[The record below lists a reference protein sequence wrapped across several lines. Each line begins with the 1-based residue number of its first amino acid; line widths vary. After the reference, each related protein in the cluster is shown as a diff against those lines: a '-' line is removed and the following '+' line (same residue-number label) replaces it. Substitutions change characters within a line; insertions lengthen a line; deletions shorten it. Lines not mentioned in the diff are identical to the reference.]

1 MTSTPRHRDRD
12 SRENHGPKL
21 PREDRSSSASQ
32 DSGTRVSWGPLLNPR
47 PAPHRCLPSVG
58 LSTVPLRWPPRAWR
72 AWGAAWRPWTHR
84 LVQCSKRP
92 IASSRFSAAR
102 LPACSHGK
110 LWLTWGGKPAVDTW
124 LWIPDHS
131 PEVPPPRAECAPGA
145 QVTFRVSPLS
155 RMEFSS
161 HFPVILAPSASE
173 LTGASAFSVRRCNPC
188 LTV

>member
-1 MTSTPRHRDRD
+1 MGAPSQSQACSTP
-12 SRENHGPKL
+12 
-21 PREDRSSSASQ
+21 
-32 DSGTRVSWGPLLNPR
+32 
-47 PAPHRCLPSVG
+47 LPSVCG
-58 LSTVPLRWPPRAWR
+58 AQHCPLTLAPQGMAGSTER

-102 LPACSHGK
+102 PPVCSHGK

-173 LTGASAFSVRRCNPC
+173 LTGASAFSVRRRNPC